1 MWYATLDARENN
13 SREEATPMTTQS
25 NAVDT
30 WPLYDAAEAR
40 VRELFPTDTPADRW
54 AREFAMTDW
63 SPEHWAW
70 LIEADEAEIRDWV
83 GEMPTAED
91 RPDLYEEETTMM
103 DTTSRMTPEE
113 RAEVL
118 AVIVT
123 RDGAG
128 RHFTEVWDWDTLN
141 ELEEAGLIYIDRPIH
156 EPTGIP
162 YSEEYYS
169 VTVTEAGQE
178 LVDAYEADS

>member
-1 MWYATLDARENN
+1 MVQRGENRGKTRLGKRLTGEYWMCYATLDARENN
-13 SREEATPMTTQS
+13 SR
-25 NAVDT
+25 
-30 WPLYDAAEAR
+30 
-40 VRELFPTDTPADRW
+40 
-54 AREFAMTDW
+54 
-63 SPEHWAW
+63 
-70 LIEADEAEIRDWV
+70 
-83 GEMPTAED
+83 
-91 RPDLYEEETTMM
+91 EEETTMM

-123 RDGAG
+123 RDEAG

-141 ELEEAGLIYIDRPIH
+141 ELEKAGLIYIDRPIH

>member
-1 MWYATLDARENN
+1 MGETDEALHGAGDEERTMVQGGENRGKTDIGKRLTRGGQMWYATLDARENN
-13 SREEATPMTTQS
+13 SR
-25 NAVDT
+25 
-30 WPLYDAAEAR
+30 
-40 VRELFPTDTPADRW
+40 
-54 AREFAMTDW
+54 
-63 SPEHWAW
+63 
-70 LIEADEAEIRDWV
+70 
-83 GEMPTAED
+83 
-91 RPDLYEEETTMM
+91 EEETTMM

-123 RDGAG
+123 RDEAG

-141 ELEEAGLIYIDRPIH
+141 ELEKAGLIYIDRPIH

-178 LVDAYEADS
+178 LVDAYEDS

>member
-1 MWYATLDARENN
+1 MKTTEFNASND
-13 SREEATPMTTQS
+13 PMCQ
-25 NAVDT
+25 
-30 WPLYDAAEAR
+30 LYNRFDDR
-40 VRELFPTDTPADRW
+40 VWELFPSETPEDRW
-54 AREFAMTDW
+54 AREYCLVGWPQSA
-63 SPEHWAW
+63 EHWAW
-70 LIEADEAEIRDWV
+70 LIEADEAEIRDWI

-118 AVIVT
+118 AVIVN
-123 RDGAG
+123 RDEAG

>member
-1 MWYATLDARENN
+1 MMETMVVSYSDVSSYLRCPRALQLKRAG
-13 SREEATPMTTQS
+13 TPEQDKPVM
-25 NAVDT
+25 A
-30 WPLYDAAEAR
+30 
-40 VRELFPTDTPADRW
+40 
-54 AREFAMTDW
+54 
-63 SPEHWAW
+63 
-70 LIEADEAEIRDWV
+70 
-83 GEMPTAED
+83 
-91 RPDLYEEETTMM
+91 
-103 DTTSRMTPEE
+103 RMTPEE